1 MRARAISSAGG
12 AGPGISRPP
21 EGRRAALSL
30 IDRLK
35 NLRDQ
40 YVARQTERLRMPEFR
55 PSPKARRRVW
65 FSGRVQGVG
74 FRIEM
79 CLIADRLE
87 LTGWVQNLPD
97 GRVTAE
103 VQGEEAKIAF
113 LLDYMGSIRRI
124 SIEAMKTE
132 DLPVDPAEAKFMI
145 KEDDPYV

>member
-1 MRARAISSAGG
+1 M
-12 AGPGISRPP
+12 
-21 EGRRAALSL
+21 SL

-40 YVARQTERLRMPEFR
+40 YVLRQTERLGVPDFG
-55 PSPKARRRVW
+55 PSPVVRRGFL

-79 CLIADRLE
+79 CLLADKLG

-97 GRVTAE
+97 GRVRAQ

-113 LLDYMGSIRRI
+113 LLDYMRSLSRIAIR
-124 SIEAMKTE
+124 SLESE
-132 DLPVDPAEAKFMI
+132 DLPADPAEAKFTI
-145 KEDDPYV
+145 KEDEPYV